1 MVARCPILL
10 LLLLLHVQLH
20 HLVAKQEGVCEPSTP
35 SPASFQRLIQDKS
48 PTVGTTPTAAEKRW
62 LAEEAAK
69 RAPQYIAL
77 SENLAINGLRAR
89 EKARAQGREIDTF
102 HIHHLAKQ
110 QVLGALDLS
119 PTQSIQLDAAKM
131 MLGLIDLDP
140 KEGDNAVAGALEI
153 AMSLAAAACRGKK
166 RGRSKA
172 QAKSRLQA
180 LLKWLDEPDST
191 LLTAGPAPREE
202 IRKVFGQEVR
212 GWLNRPNPP
221 DLPFSYKYSNTS
233 TNVTPV
239 RPYGRVGS
247 DAAMQTISESFK
259 DQLLFPTHVI
269 TTNILAEVPAG
280 FCERLSKLALR
291 KYTDFVAAAPRDLD
305 LTIAQLNNGFFM
317 EQKKSLQQM
326 QDPEARAWWPQ
337 MYEQSED
344 FKLLTRL
351 MRTALNEFARR
362 HDLLPPPA
370 HSNDQ
375 HPDMYDLSMWAAVYP
390 GDKGG
395 ARHGHHVHQGSL
407 VSCVLYVQTLDSPL
421 PIAFVDPRGGKP
433 TDDFDSEISEFHP
446 KKEREF
452 AALGLPQH
460 APSCRPN
467 DCLIVGNT
475 TNLAKRG
482 KCPSLFSNGTISS
495 QEVLFPKERGP
506 HMLPVLASTPS
517 AKHTRRW

>member
-35 SPASFQRLIQDKS
+35 SPASFQRLIQDNKS

-102 HIHHLAKQ
+102 HIHHVAKQ

-119 PTQSIQLDAAKM
+119 PTQSIQLDAAKL

-140 KEGDNAVAGALEI
+140 SDSDNAVAGALEI

-191 LLTAGPAPREE
+191 LLTAGPAPRED

-280 FCERLSKLALR
+280 FCERLSKLAMR
-291 KYTDFVAAAPRDLD
+291 KYTRP
-305 LTIAQLNNGFFM
+305 FM
-317 EQKKSLQQM
+317 PLS
-326 QDPEARAWWPQ
+326 
-337 MYEQSED
+337 
-344 FKLLTRL
+344 
-351 MRTALNEFARR
+351 
-362 HDLLPPPA
+362 PP
-370 HSNDQ
+370 
-375 HPDMYDLSMWAAVYP
+375 L
-390 GDKGG
+390 
-395 ARHGHHVHQGSL
+395 GSL
-407 VSCVLYVQTLDSPL
+407 DGGDALAHPIVSPSKRRRG
-421 PIAFVDPRGGKP
+421 VDTCHNHWCASETTINTKTVDHP
-433 TDDFDSEISEFHP
+433 TREGSISKECRSEMWGRVFKTEIS
-446 KKEREF
+446 
-452 AALGLPQH
+452 L
-460 APSCRPN
+460 
-467 DCLIVGNT
+467 
-475 TNLAKRG
+475 
-482 KCPSLFSNGTISS
+482 
-495 QEVLFPKERGP
+495 
-506 HMLPVLASTPS
+506 
-517 AKHTRRW
+517 